1 MRKRTNPE
9 KIPKARGRLA
19 AHVQG
24 LVLNRDQRL
33 SVAVIGEQTGISVN
47 WLNKFAH
54 GKIPAPSPEKLE
66 TLYEYFHKK
75 ELEL

>member
-24 LVLNRDQRL
+24 LVLNRPAGL
-33 SVAVIGEQTGISVN
+33 SVVALGEQTGISVN

-54 GKIPAPSPEKLE
+54 GKIPSPSPEKLE
-66 TLYEYFHKK
+66 LLYEFFHKK
-75 ELEL
+75 ELDL